1 MEKVAKALTAPKP
14 DILFGAYLNRATV
27 ESDVY
32 ESQDPGIFSL
42 DHRTMSALSA
52 QEFSEIA
59 CGAVGEQFCFPTV
72 AIERKS
78 DSGSAYFAEN
88 QLLGSLCCI
97 YESQRIAKRRF
108 DENLPHLALGI
119 VNVGNWVELWGCW
132 PRNLPEKVSPHLL
145 RVLIMCRQM
154 YLYGTY
160 MISTCS
166 TFVGALNWCLFAST
180 CTSG

>member
-1 MEKVAKALTAPKP
+1 LT
-14 DILFGAYLNRATV
+14 
-27 ESDVY
+27 
-32 ESQDPGIFSL
+32 
-42 DHRTMSALSA
+42 ALSA

-59 CGAVGEQFCFPTV
+59 CGAVGEKFCFPTV
-72 AIERKS
+72 AIERQS
-78 DSGSAYFAEN
+78 DSGSTYFAEN
-88 QLLGSLCCI
+88 QLLGSLLCI

-119 VNVGNWVELWGCW
+119 VNAGNWVELWGCW
-132 PRNLPEKVSPHLL
+132 PRNLTDKVSPHLL

-160 MISTCS
+160 MISACS

-180 CTSG
+180 YTSG